1 MLRMKI
7 VFFGNAPE
15 KIAAIRYRIITFADR
30 LSGEGHRCVICLPSS
45 VALKDRLYEGRSK
58 FSKLLY
64 LFLVLV
70 RRLGQIR
77 HVLGADMV
85 YFRGPVF
92 DYGPPVIER
101 IIRLLNPRMVFD
113 IDDAIWEPAAHV
125 TSPFLRFVDHG
136 WVRKMCGMCAH
147 AVVGNEYLAGYVR
160 PLNPNI
166 TIIPTCIDMD
176 KHRQK
181 SYPAPGRTVIL
192 GWTGLKDN
200 LGYMEIIAKVLRELA
215 ARHDLKLE
223 VASGADYHLEGVR
236 VENRRWTIEHEFDYL
251 EDADIGLMPLKDT
264 PRARG
269 KCAFKA
275 LQYMG
280 VGTPVVISPVGMN
293 ADVIE
298 DGVTGFLADTPE
310 EWRQKLE
317 ALITQPELRER
328 MGRAA
333 REMVLGRYSHEAN
346 YPKFKQMLE
355 TVAALRRQ
363 GPG

>member
-1 MLRMKI
+1 
-7 VFFGNAPE
+7 
-15 KIAAIRYRIITFADR
+15 
-30 LSGEGHRCVICLPSS
+30 
-45 VALKDRLYEGRSK
+45 
-58 FSKLLY
+58 
-64 LFLVLV
+64 
-70 RRLGQIR
+70 
-77 HVLGADMV
+77 
-85 YFRGPVF
+85 
-92 DYGPPVIER
+92 
-101 IIRLLNPRMVFD
+101 
-113 IDDAIWEPAAHV
+113 
-125 TSPFLRFVDHG
+125 
-136 WVRKMCGMCAH
+136 
-147 AVVGNEYLAGYVR
+147 
-160 PLNPNI
+160 
-166 TIIPTCIDMD
+166 MD